1 MLAGV
6 GATVELAVLE
16 LTVTNLIHDLL
27 QESALVALDQRVP
40 LAPPNHLDNVPAGA
54 PKNPLQLL
62 DDFAVTAHRAVQ
74 SLQVAVDHK
83 VQVAQP
89 LAASKRNRA
98 QRLGLITFAVSEE
111 TPDLAVSVIHQ
122 TALALILHHV
132 GLIDGLNRSQP
143 HRHGGELPVVGH
155 EPRVRIRREASP
167 PNFPTEIFQLLLA
180 DHPLEKR
187 ARIHARRTV
196 PLVIHQITGM
206 AVGRAAKEMI
216 HPHVIER
223 GARGKT
229 RNMPAKSVLV
239 VVCAHH
245 HRHGIPADKRAYA
258 ALHKQIPGHG
268 SLVLRGDR
276 VAKRGGNG
284 AGQRHPGRLCVL
296 RQLPQQLPGG
306 LRTVGAEHRVQRFGP
321 LLYLNSI

>member
-1 MLAGV
+1 MGLVARLSSLAGAITLDGHGEDDGGPLNFLARSGIGCIHLVGVMAAPIEIHDVLITEVFDQLERLGVFPEEVLAGV

-16 LTVTNLIHDLL
+16 LTVTHLIHDLL

-40 LAPPNHLDNVPAGA
+40 LAPPNHLDDMPAGA
-54 PKNPLQLL
+54 PKNSLQLL
-62 DDFAVTAHRAVQ
+62 DDFSVTAHRTIQ
-74 SLQVAVDHK
+74 SLQVTVDHK

-89 LAASKRNRA
+89 LAASERNRA

-111 TPDLAVSVIHQ
+111 TPDLAVSVIDQ
-122 TALALILHHV
+122 TAFALILHHV

-167 PNFPTEIFQLLLA
+167 PNFPTEIFELLLA
-180 DHPLEKR
+180 DDPLKIG

-216 HPHVIER
+216 HPYVIER

-229 RNMPAKSVLV
+229 
-239 VVCAHH
+239 
-245 HRHGIPADKRAYA
+245 
-258 ALHKQIPGHG
+258 
-268 SLVLRGDR
+268 
-276 VAKRGGNG
+276 
-284 AGQRHPGRLCVL
+284 
-296 RQLPQQLPGG
+296 
-306 LRTVGAEHRVQRFGP
+306 
-321 LLYLNSI
+321 